1 MKEEKKYDIDKLLQ
15 FVSQIE
21 EILGGAGVIDHI
33 AVTPDEFSLYIQN
46 GVSMLLVKEINQFK
60 DIFVPDTVFF
70 NENNPQLI
78 IANTRLRDSS
88 LQNPELNYFI
98 DFVNDCAEFIC
109 PCTGSEIHVQNREI
123 KIFIDQVSLL
133 HNEYIGIYNLLN
145 EDNLIFKL
153 SLNAQ
158 RPYLSIMF
166 KGDVFDE

>member
-70 NENNPQLI
+70 
-78 IANTRLRDSS
+78 
-88 LQNPELNYFI
+88 
-98 DFVNDCAEFIC
+98 
-109 PCTGSEIHVQNREI
+109 
-123 KIFIDQVSLL
+123 
-133 HNEYIGIYNLLN
+133 
-145 EDNLIFKL
+145 
-153 SLNAQ
+153 
-158 RPYLSIMF
+158 
-166 KGDVFDE
+166 